1 MSVGRKITRI
11 FTKTLK
17 YLFVLVVLLCVFAV
31 IAVNSESCQTWM
43 AHKAADYLSK
53 ELGSKV
59 EVGKLRIR
67 FIRSIELEDVF
78 IEGTEHDTLLFS
90 KSLSVKINDFDF
102 QKKHF
107 RISEVKVTKT
117 NIGLLR
123 YKTNEAFNFAHII
136 NYFASPD
143 TTKTQPSLWKITYG
157 DLILD
162 DVNFYYKDL
171 RKDTAVSQ
179 NINFNN
185 ISAKHIKGTLTDI
198 RITKDYVYAWVKDLK
213 AVEQCGLQLNNL
225 TSMVKVSS
233 TLLECKGLHLE
244 TPNSDVKGGFSFTY
258 SGWEDYQDFMDK
270 VKMNALLLEGTK
282 LNFKDLA
289 YFVKELNGNEN
300 EIHVNGRVSGYVS
313 DMTGKGMN
321 LEFAK
326 NTKFLGDLYMKGLPD
341 INSTFMKFEV
351 QQFST
356 SRSDLEK
363 VQSYPFTEK
372 KFLRIPPDVGHLG
385 VINFSGKFEG
395 YTTDFFTN
403 GKFRTAL
410 GNLVTD
416 LIVKVDTVKDVV
428 RYEGKLQTDN
438 FNIGRFFG
446 VPKLG
451 AVSLNSR
458 VKGKGLTLDKVDA
471 TLDGQINAITYNN
484 YVYQNITLNGNISKQ
499 IFKGTFVIKDN
510 NADLDF
516 DGSVDFSQKIPVIDF
531 ISTINKINFKR
542 LGLIETK
549 TEGVLSSQVLIN
561 LTGNSIDNLSG
572 KINFDNTIYKTEE
585 KEHKI
590 STFDLSLEQST
601 PVKDI
606 VLNSNILNLTVNGPF
621 KMSEMGEAF
630 NQFLHAYYP
639 AFFQK
644 NRGKMVYTDN
654 FKYKITIKKFNT
666 LRDLFV
672 HDLTISPGSVF
683 EGEFDAGKNLLGLN
697 AKADSIRYKNIKFR
711 NGRIESY
718 SRNNKIN
725 LVFKSDYIDLT
736 DSIRIHNFFSYF
748 VSQDKNTK
756 YNFEWDNKIQPKNA
770 GKFAGK
776 IVFDN
781 RKAIFTYDN
790 LFITTR
796 DSTWNMIASDS
807 TILDSSG
814 TVRVKPLVFVKGNE
828 MFSVYG
834 GLSTKP
840 GEKLVFDVKNFSL
853 QQLSP
858 LFGSKLQLQ
867 GNLNGTFTLHNSI
880 DNLAFSSD
888 LKFDKVKINGKDLGE
903 GIVLSEYNN
912 ADKYLYLDGYTS
924 LGFTDLNGEKIKN
937 ISFSGYY
944 YLEKKEE
951 SLDISLK
958 AEPANLTLLNPIL
971 KGIITFNKG
980 LVNGSGK
987 ITGTPAKPN
996 INGNF
1001 KIFTCE
1007 MKVDYLNVVYS
1018 LTGDIEIFPD
1028 QIAFREIKISD
1039 DLIKKTPQG
1048 EVNGNIFH
1056 NNFKNIQLDYD
1067 INFKN
1072 MMVLNKPNSGEDPFY
1087 GKAYATG
1094 NAGIYGFLNNIV
1106 LDINV
1111 KTEKG
1116 TVFTIPLDGPAEVSD
1131 KNFIRFVKKDT
1142 IKKKEEETRSGFALN
1157 MDVHATPDAEVQ
1169 IVLDAKSGDII
1180 RARGKGDIELNISNM
1195 GKFDMYG
1202 EYVLNSGDYLFT
1214 LENVITKKFDIQKG
1228 STINW
1233 SGSPY
1238 AAEIDITAN
1247 YKQRASIAPLFPYD
1261 TTGMYKRRVPVDCK
1275 LKMSDKLMS
1284 PNISFAID
1292 LPTLDENTS
1301 SKIQSVLNDEAE
1313 LNRQVFSLL
1322 LLKSFV
1328 TPLQYSSGGGI
1339 SAGSAIAANSTEMLS
1354 NRLSG
1359 WLSGLTKEVD
1369 IGVNYRPG
1377 NEVSSDELDIA
1388 LSKQLLNNR
1397 LSIESNIGYNANQ
1410 NPNSSVK
1417 TGGQNTNSSG
1427 LIGDV
1432 NVEYKLTEDGRY
1444 RVKGFNRSNDNTTAA
1459 TMGGPFTQG
1468 VGVFYREEYE
1478 HWRDLYRKYLNKLK
1492 RSDKNKDKKVE
1503 VTVED
1508 KPEENFELKKE
1519 EKQPE

>member
-1 MSVGRKITRI
+1 MSARRKITRI

-17 YLFVLVVLLCVFAV
+17 YLFVLLVLLCVFAV
-31 IAVNSESCQTWM
+31 IAVNSEKCQTWL
-43 AHKAADYLSK
+43 AHKAANYLSK

-59 EVGKLRIR
+59 EIGKLKIH
-67 FIRSIELEDVF
+67 FIRTLELEDVF
-78 IEGTEHDTLLFS
+78 VEGTEHDTLLFS
-90 KSLSVKINDFDF
+90 RSLSVKINDFNF
-102 QKKHF
+102 QKKYF
-107 RISEVKVTKT
+107 KISEVKVTKT
-117 NIGLLR
+117 SIGLLR
-123 YKTNEAFNFAHII
+123 YRTNEAFNFAHII
-136 NYFASPD
+136 KYFASPD
-143 TTKTQPSLWKITYG
+143 SAAAEPSLWKISYG

-185 ISAKHIKGTLTDI
+185 ISARHIKGKVTDI
-198 RITKDYVYAWVKDLK
+198 RIMKDSVFAWVKDLS
-213 AVEQCGLQLNNL
+213 ATEQCGLRINNL
-225 TSMVKVSS
+225 TTIVKVSS

-244 TPNSDVKGGFSFTY
+244 TVNSDVRGGFSFRY
-258 SGWEDYQDFMDK
+258 SDWEDYQDFMNK
-270 VKMNALLLEGTK
+270 VKMNVLLLSGTK

-289 YFVKELNGNEN
+289 YFAKELNGFEN
-300 EIHVNGRVSGYVS
+300 EMYVHGKVSGYVS
-313 DMTGKGMN
+313 DMTGKGMSV
-321 LEFAK
+321 EFAK
-326 NTKFLGDLYMKGLPD
+326 NTRFLGDLYMKGLPD
-341 INSTFMKFEV
+341 VNSTFMKFDV

-356 SRSDLEK
+356 SRADLEK

-372 KFLRIPPDVGHLG
+372 KHLKLPVELAQLG
-385 VINFSGKFEG
+385 VVNFKGKFEG

-410 GNLVTD
+410 GSLTTNLG
-416 LIVKVDTVKDVV
+416 VKIDTARDVV
-428 RYEGKLQTDN
+428 SYEGKLQTDN
-438 FNIGRFFG
+438 FNVGKLLA

-451 AVSLNSR
+451 SVALNSR
-458 VKGKGLTLDKVDA
+458 IKGKGLTLSKADA
-471 TLDGQINAITYNN
+471 TLDGKINSITYNN
-484 YVYQNITLNGNISKQ
+484 YAYQDITLNGNIKKE
-499 IFKGTFVIKDN
+499 IFKGTFVMKDN

-516 DGSVDFSQKIPVIDF
+516 DGSVDFSQKVPVIDF
-531 ISTINKINFKR
+531 ISTINKIYFKR
-542 LGLIETK
+542 LNLIDTK
-549 TEGVLSSQVLIN
+549 TDGVLSSQVLIN
-561 LTGNSIDNLSG
+561 LKGNSIDNLSG

-590 STFDLSLEQST
+590 STFDLTLEQST

-621 KMSEMGEAF
+621 KISNMDEALK
-630 NQFLHAYYP
+630 QFLHAYYP
-639 AFFQK
+639 AFFSK
-644 NRGKMVYTDN
+644 PKSKLIYTDN

-672 HDLTISPGSVF
+672 HDLMVSPGSVF
-683 EGEFDAGKNLLGLN
+683 EGEFDASKNLLGLN
-697 AKADSIRYKNIKFR
+697 STSDSIKYKNIKFY
-711 NGRIESY
+711 NGKIESY
-718 SRNNKIN
+718 SKNNKIN

-736 DSIRIHNFFSYF
+736 DSIRIYNFFSYF

-776 IVFDN
+776 ITFDN
-781 RKAIFTYDN
+781 RMAIFTYDKM
-790 LFITTR
+790 FITTQ
-796 DSTWNMIASDS
+796 DSTWNMVTSDS
-807 TILDSSG
+807 TIIDSSG
-814 TVRVKPLVFVKGNE
+814 TIRVKPLVFVNNDQ
-828 MFSVYG
+828 MVSVYG
-834 GLSTKP
+834 GLSNKP
-840 GEKLVFDVKNFSL
+840 GEKLVFDIKNFSL
-853 QQLSP
+853 RELSP
-858 LFGSKLQLQ
+858 LFGSKLQIQ
-867 GNLNGTFTLHNSI
+867 GYLNGTLTLHNSI
-880 DNLAFSSD
+880 KNLAFSSN

-903 GIVLSEYNN
+903 GELVSEYNN
-912 ADKYLYLDGYTS
+912 TDKYLFLDGYTS
-924 LGFTDLNGEKIKN
+924 LGFTNMAGEKIKN

-951 SLDISLK
+951 SLDIALK

-971 KGIITFNKG
+971 KGILTFNKG
-980 LVNGSGK
+980 LVTGSGK
-987 ITGTPAKPN
+987 ITGTPAKPK
-996 INGNF
+996 IDGNF
-1001 KIFTCE
+1001 KIYTCE
-1007 MKVDYLNVVYS
+1007 LKVDYLNVVYS
-1018 LTGDIEIFPD
+1018 LTGNIEIYPD
-1028 QIAFREIKISD
+1028 QIAFREVKISD
-1039 DLIKKTPQG
+1039 DLVKKTPMG
-1048 EVNGNIFH
+1048 EINGNIFH
-1056 NNFKNIQLDYD
+1056 DNFQNMRLDYD

-1072 MMVLNKPNSGEDPFY
+1072 MMVLNKPNNGKDPFY

-1094 NAGIYGFLNNIV
+1094 NAGIYGFLNNV
-1106 LDINV
+1106 AMEINV

-1116 TVFTIPLDGPAEVSD
+1116 TVFTIPLDAPAEVSD

-1142 IKKKEEETRSGFALN
+1142 LKKKEEERRSGFTLD

-1180 RARGKGDIELNISNM
+1180 RARGKGDIDLNISNM

-1202 EYVLNSGDYLFT
+1202 EYVINSGDYLFT
-1214 LENVITKKFDIQKG
+1214 LENVITKKFEIEKG

-1238 AAEIDITAN
+1238 NAEIDITAN

-1261 TTGMYKRRVPVDCK
+1261 TTGVYKRRVPVDCK
-1275 LKMSDKLMS
+1275 LMMNDKLTS
-1284 PNISFAID
+1284 PNISFGID
-1292 LPTLDENTS
+1292 LPTLDENTA

-1354 NRLSG
+1354 NRISG

-1397 LSIESNIGYNANQ
+1397 LIVESNVGFNNNQ
-1410 NPNSSVK
+1410 NTSSS
-1417 TGGQNTNSSG
+1417 GQNTNSTG

-1444 RVKGFNRSNDNTTAA
+1444 RVKGFNRSNDNTDQA
-1459 TMGGPFTQG
+1459 TTGGAFTQG

-1478 HWRDLYRKYLNKLK
+1478 QWRDLYRKYISKIK
-1492 RSDKNKDKKVE
+1492 KSEKNKDKQVE

-1519 EKQPE
+1519 ETRPK